1 MLMLRG
7 VTREQPGIRA
17 AASGRVASIVGSRPA
32 WPGDLRGP
40 LKLVPS
46 ESSKVTASAFSIVK
60 NEPPAVIFPP
70 SGKRRARS
78 SKVMPSELGP
88 SSQKMGSLELR
99 NLPGEF
105 RGPGK
110 IAGKKSRAHLW
121 QDFLRTGIVPVA
133 GGPGPEGGFIELQV
147 FGLDATK
154 DHGAQPSVADGQ
166 SLGPM
171 FGGLTVEETERVVSC
186 HGRCRGNER
195 EEQGG

>member
-1 MLMLRG
+1 MLMFRG

-46 ESSKVTASAFSIVK
+46 ESSKVMASAFSIVK

-133 GGPGPEGGFIELQV
+133 GGPR
-147 FGLDATK
+147 T
-154 DHGAQPSVADGQ
+154 
-166 SLGPM
+166 
-171 FGGLTVEETERVVSC
+171 
-186 HGRCRGNER
+186 RGWLH
-195 EEQGG
+195 